1 MSLWLL
7 SQPPGEPAR
16 PLIME
21 RGIESAIQA
30 TQYNE
35 TMGDSENQQPFAPP
49 VREESGRNWLP
60 MAIGGVL
67 VAVAVVV
74 IIFVSRTGSSS
85 NSNQPN
91 AYAAKLQVDNLH
103 MATAE
108 NFAGGSVTYI
118 QGRIT
123 NSGDKKVT
131 GATVQVLFKNSLG
144 ELAQKE
150 TLPMMVLMPN
160 TPYVDYGPMQQAPL
174 AAGQGRD
181 FRLTLEHVTADWDGQ
196 MPVVK
201 VVSVT
206 N

>member
-1 MSLWLL
+1 MRCGQYCSL
-7 SQPPGEPAR
+7 SIGSGED
-16 PLIME
+16 
-21 RGIESAIQA
+21 
-30 TQYNE
+30 QYNDN
-35 TMGDSENQQPFAPP
+35 MGDSENQQPFAPP
-49 VREESGRNWLP
+49 VREESGRKWLP

-67 VAVAVVV
+67 VVVAVVV
-74 IIFVSRTGSSS
+74 IIFVSRTDSS
-85 NSNQPN
+85 SNQPN
-91 AYAAKLQVDNLH
+91 PYAAKLQVDNLH

-150 TLPMMVLMPN
+150 TLPVMVLMPN
-160 TPYVDYGPMQQAPL
+160 TPYVDYGPMHQSPL